1 MITVI
6 TDRTPTFVCYLYV
19 VVECSSAS
27 GSQYS
32 PLHLVD
38 SASLPS
44 FLFRS
49 SGCRNEVSVPQRLV
63 PYPGP
68 RLAAG
73 RLGGGTPLYQL
84 YGTGLF
90 TGSRTGKCFRTITSL
105 GYPYCC
111 MLSGFLGV
119 SRTEVVYGWD

>member
-1 MITVI
+1 MNKHIKQTTEDQVPPAAAQCFNFRSGYHLRCVI
-6 TDRTPTFVCYLYV
+6 WHAIV

-49 SGCRNEVSVPQRLV
+49 SECRNEVSVPQRFV

-84 YGTGLF
+84 Y
-90 TGSRTGKCFRTITSL
+90 
-105 GYPYCC
+105 
-111 MLSGFLGV
+111 V
-119 SRTEVVYGWD
+119 SDIRIAFC